1 MSEIYQSRGELTR
14 NDIITAAYEL
24 FIKYGY
30 HGTSMRAIASQANI
44 ALGGIYNHFAS
55 KEEIFVAVL
64 DSYHPYHEILPILKS
79 AAGETIEAFVRDAAE
94 SMINVLKRRPDF
106 FNLMFIEFVEFNH
119 THLSKLFEKFLPDI
133 VQLSENLAER
143 RGNLRPIPLPLV
155 IRAFI
160 GLIFS
165 YHLSENTFQGDMPLE
180 FKENSQ
186 QYLVDIFLHGIIKD

>member
-14 NDIITAAYEL
+14 KDIINAAYEL

-64 DSYHPYHEILPILKS
+64 DDFHPYHEILPILKC
-79 AAGETIEAFVRDAAE
+79 AAGETIEAFVKDAAE
-94 SMINVLKRRPDF
+94 SMITVLERRPEF
-106 FNLMFIEFVEFNH
+106 LNLMFIEFVEFNH
-119 THLSKLFEKFLPDI
+119 KHLSKLFENFLPDI
-133 VQLSENLAER
+133 VNLSKNFVER
-143 RGNLRPIPLPLV
+143 KGNLRPIPLPIV

-160 GLIFS
+160 GLIFA
-165 YHLSENTFQGDMPLE
+165 YHLSENAFQVYMPVE
-180 FKENSQ
+180 IRENSQ
-186 QYLVDIFLHGIIKD
+186 EYLVDIFLHGIIKD